1 MPNPLNTIKKNGVY
15 TMLTPDE
22 EFLIGQSEGQP
33 VAFFFSQK
41 KKATAYREL
50 INQPKLVIEKL
61 DARALT
67 EELVELGVKEAFVDP
82 ETVKNLPDPLFL
94 PKYLE
99 HLTKEGAGV

>member
-1 MPNPLNTIKKNGVY
+1 MPNPLTTIKKNGVY

-33 VAFFFSQK
+33 VAFFFSQR
-41 KKATAYREL
+41 KKASAYREL
-50 INQPKLVIEKL
+50 IKKPDLMIVKEDV
-61 DARALT
+61 RGLT

-99 HLTKEGAGV
+99 HLTKEGAEA

>member
-1 MPNPLNTIKKNGVY
+1 MPNPLTTLKKNGVY
-15 TMLTPDE
+15 TILTPDE
-22 EFLIGQSEGQP
+22 NFLIGHSEGQP

-41 KKATAYREL
+41 KKASAYREL
-50 INQPKLVIEKL
+50 IKKPDHIIVKEDTKT
-61 DARALT
+61 LT

-99 HLTKEGAGV
+99 HLNKPEA

>member
-1 MPNPLNTIKKNGVY
+1 M
-15 TMLTPDE
+15 TPDE
-22 EFLIGQSEGQP
+22 EFLIGHSDGQP

-41 KKATAYREL
+41 KKASAYREL
-50 INQPKLVIEKL
+50 IKKPDLVIVKE
-61 DARALT
+61 DAKVLT

-99 HLTKEGAGV
+99 HLTKEGAEA